1 MNKPLTPTTH
11 GTWRVIDGRLVD
23 ESIAATVPSPAPVLP
38 DTPAAD
44 AADGKAAP
52 KSRKA
57 PTPSAD

>member
-1 MNKPLTPTTH
+1 MNKPHTPTAH
-11 GTWRVIDGRLVD
+11 GDWRVVNGRLVD

-38 DTPAAD
+38 DTSAAD
-44 AADGKAAP
+44 AAGDKAAP